1 MPEEVI
7 PSRKEIVERL
17 KKEGKNPYPHKFE
30 ITTTLDKVREK
41 YEKPLLQDKVFKIKG
56 KIKRVSKREDKY
68 LIRLSDLTEPVEI
81 QVLIPQS
88 AGKFAPSQEVVFEGK
103 LKRIDGKLTLV
114 AEKVV
119 EDEETQTVAEVK
131 KEYDLDPNREKV
143 RMAGRLISLRD
154 QGKAAF
160 GHIQDADG
168 KLQVYFRKDTLGEEK
183 YNQLMDLLDVGDII
197 GVEGE
202 LFRTMT
208 GELTVEVQDAQL
220 LAKSLRPLP
229 EKWHGLKDVEQRYRQ
244 RYVDLIANQRA
255 REIFKI
261 RAKAIKSLREFLEE
275 KGFMEVETPI
285 LQTVASGAMAKP
297 FITHHNALDMDL
309 FLRIAPELYLKM
321 LIVGGFNR
329 VYEIGRNF
337 RNEGIDT
344 THNPEFTM
352 VEFYGAYLDYND
364 LMNLTEELFRKILL
378 DTRGTLKITW
388 EGQELDFEKPFR
400 RVRFFDALKEKTG
413 KDKEFFL
420 DEEKAREFAKE
431 VGIPKADQLTHAKL
445 LDKLFEHFI
454 EEDLVQPTFVIDFP
468 KILSPL
474 AKTHREDS
482 DLVER
487 FELIINKK
495 ELANAY
501 TELND
506 PEDQRER
513 FLQQLKDKLKDEEA
527 MDIDENFITALEYGM
542 PPTGGEGIGIDRL
555 VMMLTDTPSIREVI
569 LFPTLRPEAKKD
581 DEK

>member
-1 MPEEVI
+1 MSEEI
-7 PSRKEIVERL
+7 IESRKKLVDEL
-17 KKEGKNPYPHKFE
+17 KEKGINPYPHKFHVS
-30 ITTTLDKVREK
+30 TTLDKIREK
-41 YEKPLLQDKVFKIKG
+41 YEKPVDKNKKYSLKG

-68 LIRLSDLTEPVEI
+68 LIRFADLEKPVEI

-88 AGKFAPSQEVVFEGK
+88 KGKFAPNQVLVFTGY
-103 LKRIDGKLTLV
+103 LDRLDGKLTLV
-114 AEKVV
+114 AEDFK
-119 EDEETQTVAEVK
+119 EEGEGIPVHEI
-131 KEYDLDPNREKV
+131 KEEFDLDPNREKV
-143 RMAGRLISLRD
+143 SVAGRLIALRD

-183 YNQLMDLLDVGDII
+183 YKEAMDILDVGDIV

-208 GELTVEVQDAQL
+208 GELTVEVQDFKL
-220 LAKSLRPLP
+220 LAKSLRALP
-229 EKWHGLKDVEQRYRQ
+229 EKWHGLKDVEQRYRH
-244 RYVDLIANQRA
+244 RYLDLIANAKA

-261 RAKAIKSLREFLEE
+261 RSKAIRSLREFLES

-297 FITHHNALDMDL
+297 FITHHNALDMDMY
-309 FLRIAPELYLKM
+309 LRIAPELYLKM
-321 LIVGGFNR
+321 LVVGGFNR

-364 LMNLTEELFRKILL
+364 LMELTEELFRKILM
-378 DTRGTLKITW
+378 DTVGTLQITW
-388 EGQELDFEKPFR
+388 EGQELDFSKPFR
-400 RVRFFDALKEKTG
+400 RLPFFDALKEKTG
-413 KDKEFFL
+413 KDKDFFL
-420 DEEKAREFAKE
+420 DEEKARAFAKE
-431 VGIPKADQLTHAKL
+431 VGIPKADELTHLKI

-454 EEDLVQPTFVIDFP
+454 EDELIQPTFVIDFP

-474 AKTHREDS
+474 AKTHRNDP

-487 FELIINKK
+487 FELIVNKQ

-513 FLQQLKDKLKDEEA
+513 FLQQLKEKAAGDEEA
-527 MDIDENFITALEYGM
+527 MDIDENFLMALEYGL

-555 VMMLTDTPSIREVI
+555 IMMLTDSPSIREVI
-569 LFPTLRPEAKKD
+569 LFPTLRPEK
-581 DEK
+581 E

>member
-1 MPEEVI
+1 MPEEI
-7 PSRKEIVERL
+7 IESRKQLIEQM

-30 ITTTLDKVREK
+30 VTTTLDKIREK
-41 YEKPLLQDKVFKIKG
+41 YEKPVPEDEFTIKG
-56 KIKRVSKREDKY
+56 RIKRVSKREDKY
-68 LIRLSDLTEPVEI
+68 VIRLADFNEPVEI
-81 QVLIPQS
+81 QVVIPQS
-88 AGKFAPSQEVVFEGK
+88 AGKFAPNQEVAFKGK

-114 AEKVV
+114 AEEMPSV
-119 EDEETQTVAEVK
+119 ENAQDVHQVK
-131 KEYDLDPNREKV
+131 SQFDLDPNREQV
-143 RMAGRLISLRD
+143 SVAGRLIALRD

-168 KLQVYFRKDTLGEEK
+168 KLQVYFRKDTLGDEK
-183 YNQLMDLLDVGDII
+183 YQEAMNILDVGDII
-197 GVEGE
+197 GVKGE

-208 GELTVEVQDAQL
+208 GELTVEVKDFQL
-220 LAKSLRPLP
+220 LAKSLRALP
-229 EKWHGLKDVEQRYRQ
+229 EKWHGLKDVELRYRH
-244 RYVDLIANQRA
+244 RYIDLIANPKA

-261 RAKAIKSLREFLEE
+261 RSKAIKSLREYLES

-297 FITHHNALDMDL
+297 FITHHNALDMDMY
-309 FLRIAPELYLKM
+309 LRIAPELYLKM
-321 LIVGGFNR
+321 LVVGGFNR

-364 LMNLTEELFRKILL
+364 LMDMTEELFRKILM
-378 DTRGTLKITW
+378 DTVGTLKITW
-388 EGQELDFEKPFR
+388 EGQELDFSKPFR
-400 RVRFFDALKEKTG
+400 RLPFFDALKEKTG

-420 DEEKAREFAKE
+420 DEEKARAFAKE
-431 VGIPKADQLTHAKL
+431 VGIPKAEELTHLKL

-454 EEDLVQPTFVIDFP
+454 EEELIQPTFVIDFP

-474 AKTHREDS
+474 AKTHRNDP

-487 FELIINKK
+487 FELIVNKQ

-513 FLQQLKDKLKDEEA
+513 FLQQLKEKAAGDEEA
-527 MDIDENFITALEYGM
+527 MDIDENFLMALEYGL

-555 VMMLTDTPSIREVI
+555 VMMLTDSSSIREVI
-569 LFPTLRPEAKKD
+569 LFPTLRPEK
-581 DEK
+581 E

>member
-1 MPEEVI
+1 MPEEI
-7 PSRKEIVERL
+7 IESRKQIIEQM

-30 ITTTLDKVREK
+30 ITTTLDKIREK
-41 YEKPLLQDKVFKIKG
+41 YEKPVPEKEFTIKG

-68 LIRLSDLTEPVEI
+68 VIRLADFNEPVEI
-81 QVLIPQS
+81 QVIIPQS
-88 AGKFAPSQEVVFEGK
+88 AGKFAPKQEVAFKGK

-114 AEKVV
+114 AENIAPV
-119 EDEETQTVAEVK
+119 EEAQDVHQIK
-131 KEYDLDPNREKV
+131 SQFDLDPEREQV
-143 RMAGRLISLRD
+143 SVAGRLIALRD

-183 YNQLMDLLDVGDII
+183 YQEAMNILDVGDII
-197 GVEGE
+197 GVKGE

-208 GELTVEVQDAQL
+208 GELTVEVKDFQL
-220 LAKSLRPLP
+220 LAKSLRALP
-229 EKWHGLKDVEQRYRQ
+229 EKWHGLKDVELRYRH
-244 RYVDLIANQRA
+244 RYIDLIANPKA

-261 RAKAIKSLREFLEE
+261 RSKAIKSLREYLES

-285 LQTVASGAMAKP
+285 LQSVASGAMAKP
-297 FITHHNALDMDL
+297 FITHHNALDMDMY
-309 FLRIAPELYLKM
+309 LRIAPELYLKM
-321 LIVGGFNR
+321 LVVGGFNR

-364 LMNLTEELFRKILL
+364 LMDMTEELFRKILM
-378 DTRGTLKITW
+378 DTVGTLKITW
-388 EGQELDFEKPFR
+388 EGQELDFSKPFR
-400 RVRFFDALKEKTG
+400 RLPFFEALKEKTG
-413 KDKEFFL
+413 KDKDFFL
-420 DEEKAREFAKE
+420 DEEKARAFAKE
-431 VGIPKADQLTHAKL
+431 VGIPKAEELTHLKL

-454 EEDLVQPTFVIDFP
+454 EEDLIQPTFVIDFP

-474 AKTHREDS
+474 AKTHRNDP

-487 FELIINKK
+487 FELIVNKQ

-513 FLQQLKDKLKDEEA
+513 FLQQLKEKAAGDEEA
-527 MDIDENFITALEYGM
+527 MDIDENFLMALEYGL

-555 VMMLTDTPSIREVI
+555 VMMLTDSSSIREVI
-569 LFPTLRPEAKKD
+569 LFPTLRPEKD
-581 DEK
+581 

>member
-1 MPEEVI
+1 MSEEI
-7 PSRKEIVERL
+7 IESRKKLVDEL
-17 KKEGKNPYPHKFE
+17 KEKGINPYPHKFHVS
-30 ITTTLDKVREK
+30 TTLDKIREK
-41 YEKPLLQDKVFKIKG
+41 YEKPVDKNKEYSLKG
-56 KIKRVSKREDKY
+56 KIKRVSKREDNY
-68 LIRLSDLTEPVEI
+68 LIRFADLEKPVEI

-88 AGKFAPSQEVVFEGK
+88 KGKFAPNQVLVFTGH
-103 LKRIDGKLTLV
+103 LDRLDGKLTLV
-114 AEKVV
+114 AEDFK
-119 EDEETQTVAEVK
+119 EEGEGIPVHEI
-131 KEYDLDPNREKV
+131 KEEFDLDPNREKV
-143 RMAGRLISLRD
+143 SVAGRLIALRD

-183 YNQLMDLLDVGDII
+183 YKEAMDILDVGDIV

-208 GELTVEVQDAQL
+208 GELTVEVQDFKL
-220 LAKSLRPLP
+220 LAKSLRALP
-229 EKWHGLKDVEQRYRQ
+229 EKWHGLKDVEQRYRH
-244 RYVDLIANQRA
+244 RYLDLIANAKA

-261 RAKAIKSLREFLEE
+261 RSKAIKSLREFLES
-275 KGFMEVETPI
+275 KGFIEVETPI

-297 FITHHNALDMDL
+297 FITHHNALDMDMY
-309 FLRIAPELYLKM
+309 LRIAPELYLKM
-321 LIVGGFNR
+321 LVVGGFNR

-364 LMNLTEELFRKILL
+364 LMELTEELFRKILM
-378 DTRGTLKITW
+378 DTVGTLQITW
-388 EGQELDFEKPFR
+388 EGQELDFSKPFR
-400 RVRFFDALKEKTG
+400 RLPFFDALKEKTG

-420 DEEKAREFAKE
+420 DEEKARAFAKE
-431 VGIPKADQLTHAKL
+431 VGIPKADELTHLKI

-454 EEDLVQPTFVIDFP
+454 EDELIQPTFVIDFP

-474 AKTHREDS
+474 AKTHRNDP

-487 FELIINKK
+487 FELIVNKQ

-506 PEDQRER
+506 PKDQRER
-513 FLQQLKDKLKDEEA
+513 FLQQLKEKAAGDEEA
-527 MDIDENFITALEYGM
+527 MDIDENFLMALEYGL

-555 VMMLTDTPSIREVI
+555 VMMLTDSPSIREVI
-569 LFPTLRPEAKKD
+569 LFPTLRPEK
-581 DEK
+581 E

>member
-1 MPEEVI
+1 MSEEI
-7 PSRKEIVERL
+7 IESRKQIVEEL
-17 KKEGKNPYPHKFE
+17 KEKGINPYPHKFHVS
-30 ITTTLDKVREK
+30 TTLDSVREK
-41 YEKPLLQDKVFKIKG
+41 YEKPVNKDKEYKITG

-68 LIRLSDLTEPVEI
+68 LIRFGDLEKPVEI
-81 QVLIPQS
+81 LVSIPQEK
-88 AGKFAPSQEVVFEGK
+88 GKFAPNQVLTFVGT
-103 LKRIDGKLTLV
+103 LDRIDGKLTLLASDY
-114 AEKVV
+114 AENEEGLPVYKV
-119 EDEETQTVAEVK
+119 
-131 KEYDLDPNREKV
+131 KEMYDLDPKREKV
-143 RMAGRLISLRD
+143 SVAGRLIALRD

-168 KLQVYFRKDTLGEEK
+168 KLQVYFRKDTLGDEK
-183 YNQLMDLLDVGDII
+183 YKEAMDLLDIGDII

-208 GELTVEVQDAQL
+208 GELTVEVRDFKL
-220 LAKSLRPLP
+220 LAKSLRALP
-229 EKWHGLKDVEQRYRQ
+229 EKWHGLKDVEQRYRH
-244 RYVDLIANQRA
+244 RYLDLIANAKA

-261 RAKAIKSLREFLEE
+261 RSKAIKSLREFLESR
-275 KGFMEVETPI
+275 GFIEVETPI

-321 LIVGGFNR
+321 LVVGGFNR

-352 VEFYGAYLDYND
+352 VEFYAAYLDYND
-364 LMNLTEELFRKILL
+364 LMDLTEELFRKILL
-378 DTRGTLKITW
+378 DTVGTLKITW
-388 EGQELDFEKPFR
+388 EGQELDFSKPFR
-400 RVRFFDALKEKTG
+400 RLPFFDALKEKTG

-420 DEEKAREFAKE
+420 DEEKARSFAKE
-431 VGIPKADQLTHAKL
+431 VGIPKAEELTHLKL

-454 EEDLVQPTFVIDFP
+454 EEELIQPTFVIDFP

-474 AKTHREDS
+474 AKTHRNDP

-487 FELIINKK
+487 FELIVNKQ

-506 PEDQRER
+506 PEDQRKR
-513 FLQQLKDKLKDEEA
+513 FLQQLKEKAAGDEEA
-527 MDIDENFITALEYGM
+527 MDIDENFLMALEYGL

-555 VMMLTDTPSIREVI
+555 VMMLTDSPSIREVI
-569 LFPTLRPEAKKD
+569 LFPTLRPES
-581 DEK
+581 

>member
-1 MPEEVI
+1 MSEEI
-7 PSRKEIVERL
+7 IESRKKLVDEL
-17 KKEGKNPYPHKFE
+17 KEKGINPYPHKFHVS
-30 ITTTLDKVREK
+30 TTLDKIREK
-41 YEKPLLQDKVFKIKG
+41 YEKPVDKNKKYSLKG

-68 LIRLSDLTEPVEI
+68 LIRFADLEKPVEI
-81 QVLIPQS
+81 QVLILQS
-88 AGKFAPSQEVVFEGK
+88 KGKFAPNQVLVFTGY
-103 LKRIDGKLTLV
+103 LDRLDGKLTLV
-114 AEKVV
+114 AEDFK
-119 EDEETQTVAEVK
+119 EEGEGIPVHEI
-131 KEYDLDPNREKV
+131 KEEFDLDPNREKV
-143 RMAGRLISLRD
+143 SVAGRLIALRD

-183 YNQLMDLLDVGDII
+183 YKEAMDILDVGDIV

-208 GELTVEVQDAQL
+208 GELTVEVQDFKL
-220 LAKSLRPLP
+220 LAKSLRALP
-229 EKWHGLKDVEQRYRQ
+229 EKWHGLKDVEQRYRH
-244 RYVDLIANQRA
+244 RYLDLIANAKA

-261 RAKAIKSLREFLEE
+261 RSKAIRSLREFLES

-297 FITHHNALDMDL
+297 FITHHNALDMDMY
-309 FLRIAPELYLKM
+309 LRIAPELYLKM
-321 LIVGGFNR
+321 LVVGGFNR

-364 LMNLTEELFRKILL
+364 LMELTEELFRKILM
-378 DTRGTLKITW
+378 DTVGTLQITW
-388 EGQELDFEKPFR
+388 EGQELDFSKPFR
-400 RVRFFDALKEKTG
+400 RLPFFDALKEKTG
-413 KDKEFFL
+413 KDKDFFL
-420 DEEKAREFAKE
+420 DEEKARAFAKE
-431 VGIPKADQLTHAKL
+431 VGIPKADELTHLKI

-454 EEDLVQPTFVIDFP
+454 EDELIQPTFVIDFP

-474 AKTHREDS
+474 AKTHRNDP

-487 FELIINKK
+487 FELIVNKQ

-513 FLQQLKDKLKDEEA
+513 FLQQLKEKAAGDEEA
-527 MDIDENFITALEYGM
+527 MDIDENFLMALEYGL

-555 VMMLTDTPSIREVI
+555 IMMLTDSPSIREVI
-569 LFPTLRPEAKKD
+569 LFPTLRPEK
-581 DEK
+581 E

>member
-1 MPEEVI
+1 MPEEI
-7 PSRKEIVERL
+7 IESRKELVEKL

-30 ITTTLDKVREK
+30 VTTTLDKIREK
-41 YEKPLLQDKVFKIKG
+41 YEKSVPKDKIFKIKG

-68 LIRLSDLTEPVEI
+68 LIRLSDLNQPVEI

-88 AGKFAPSQEVVFEGK
+88 AGKFAPNQEAIFEGK
-103 LKRIDGKLTLV
+103 LERIDGKLTLV
-114 AEKVV
+114 AEKYLESS
-119 EDEETQTVAEVK
+119 EDAKDVHEVK
-131 KEYDLDPNREKV
+131 SQFDLDPNREKV
-143 RMAGRLISLRD
+143 KIAGRLIALRD

-183 YNQLMDLLDVGDII
+183 YKELMDILDIGDII

-208 GELTVEVQDAQL
+208 GELTVEVKDAQL
-220 LAKSLRPLP
+220 LAKSLRALP
-229 EKWHGLKDVEQRYRQ
+229 EKWHGLKDVEQRYRH

-261 RAKAIKSLREFLEE
+261 RSKAIKSLREYLDS

-285 LQTVASGAMAKP
+285 LQSVASGAIARP

-321 LIVGGFNR
+321 LVVGGFNR

-352 VEFYGAYLDYND
+352 VEFYAAYLDYND
-364 LMNLTEELFRKILL
+364 LMEMTEELLRKILL
-378 DTRGTLKITW
+378 DTVGTLKITW

-400 RVRFFDALKEKTG
+400 RLAFFDALKEKTG

-420 DEEKAREFAKE
+420 DEEKTRNFAKE
-431 VGIPKADQLTHAKL
+431 VGIPKADELTHSKI

-474 AKTHREDS
+474 AKTHRNDP

-487 FELIINKK
+487 FELIVNKK
-495 ELANAY
+495 EIANAY

-506 PEDQRER
+506 PEDQKER
-513 FLQQLKDKLKDEEA
+513 FLQQLKEKAQGDDEA
-527 MDIDENFITALEYGM
+527 MEIDENFLMALEYGL
-542 PPTGGEGIGIDRL
+542 PPTAGEGIGIDRL
-555 VMMLTDTPSIREVI
+555 VMMLADTPSIREVI
-569 LFPTLRPEAKKD
+569 LFPTLRPEK
-581 DEK
+581 